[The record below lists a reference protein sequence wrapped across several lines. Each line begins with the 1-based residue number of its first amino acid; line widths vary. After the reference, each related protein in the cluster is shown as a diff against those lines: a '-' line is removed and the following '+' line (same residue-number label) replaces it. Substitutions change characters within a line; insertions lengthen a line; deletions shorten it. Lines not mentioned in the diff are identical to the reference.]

1 MAKQDRRSLQAAK
14 IAPMPEKPADPL
26 ATARRVL
33 EIESDA
39 IRALIPRVG
48 EQMLAA
54 CRICIEAQ
62 RNQARIVVI
71 GLGKSGHVG
80 SKIAAT
86 LASTG
91 SPAFFVHAGEAGHG
105 DMGMITGQDVIL
117 AISNSGET
125 REIAFLLPRIKRLG
139 LALIAMT
146 GNPRS
151 TLARAASVNLDI
163 SVAEEACPLNLAPT
177 ASTTAALAMGD
188 ALAIVLLEQRGFREE
203 DFANFHPGGVLG
215 RRLLVRVQDIMHEGG
230 DIPSVTPET
239 SVSDGLLEM
248 SRGNLGITA
257 VVDGGGKLCGVFT
270 DGDLRRTLDRR
281 IDIHDTPIGEVM
293 TPGGKTVRQDDL
305 AARAVRLMEDHGITA
320 LLVLDEEKKL
330 VGVLNI
336 HDVFRAGVV

>member
-1 MAKQDRRSLQAAK
+1 MSENPVDALS
-14 IAPMPEKPADPL
+14 
-26 ATARRVL
+26 TARRVL

-39 IRALIPRVG
+39 IRALIPRLG

-54 CRICIEAQ
+54 CSICIEAQ
-62 RNQARIVVI
+62 RKQARIVVI

-125 REIAFLLPRIKRLG
+125 QEIAFLLPRIKRLG
-139 LALIAMT
+139 LPLIAMS

-215 RRLLVRVQDIMHEGG
+215 RRLLVRVRDIMHEGD
-230 DIPSVTPET
+230 DIPCVTLDTP
-239 SVSDGLLEM
+239 VSEGLVEM
-248 SRGNLGITA
+248 SRKNLGITA
-257 VVDGGGKLCGVFT
+257 VVDDGGKLRGVFT

-281 IDIHDTPIGEVM
+281 IDVHDTLIGDVM
-293 TPGGKTVRQDDL
+293 TPGGKTIHRDDL
-305 AARAVRLMEDHGITA
+305 AAKAVRLMEDHGITA
-320 LLVLDEEKKL
+320 LLVTDDGEKL
-330 VGVLNI
+330 VGALNI

>member
-1 MAKQDRRSLQAAK
+1 MS
-14 IAPMPEKPADPL
+14 EKSVDAL

-39 IRALIPRVG
+39 IRALIPRLGGQV
-48 EQMLAA
+48 LKA
-54 CRICIEAQ
+54 CEICIEAQ
-62 RNQARIVVI
+62 CNQARIVVI

-105 DMGMITGQDVIL
+105 DMGMITGKDVIL

-125 REIAFLLPRIKRLG
+125 QEIAFLLPRIKRLG
-139 LALIAMT
+139 LPLITMT
-146 GNPRS
+146 GNARS

-163 SVAEEACPLNLAPT
+163 SVSEEACPLNLAPT

-203 DFANFHPGGVLG
+203 DFASFHPGGVLG
-215 RRLLVRVQDIMHEGG
+215 RRLLVRVRDIMHEEDG
-230 DIPSVTPET
+230 IPRVTLDTP
-239 SVSDGLLEM
+239 VSEGLLEM
-248 SRGNLGITA
+248 SRKNLGITA
-257 VVDGGGKLCGVFT
+257 VVDDVGRLCGVFT

-281 IDIHDTPIGEVM
+281 IDVHDTPIGDVM
-293 TPGGKTVRQDDL
+293 TPGGKTVRGDDL
-305 AARAVRLMEDHGITA
+305 AAKAVRLMEDHEITA
-320 LLVLDEEKKL
+320 LLVTDDHGKL
-330 VGVLNI
+330 VGALNI

>member
-1 MAKQDRRSLQAAK
+1 MSEVSVDA
-14 IAPMPEKPADPL
+14 L

-39 IRALIPRVG
+39 IRALVPRLG

-62 RNQARIVVI
+62 RGDARIVVI

-125 REIAFLLPRIKRLG
+125 QEIAFLLPRIKRLG
-139 LALIAMT
+139 LPLIAMT

-203 DFANFHPGGVLG
+203 DFASFHPGGVLG
-215 RRLLVRVQDIMHEGG
+215 RRLLVRVRDIMHEGDG
-230 DIPSVTPET
+230 IPCVMPDTP
-239 SVSDGLLEM
+239 VSEGLLEM
-248 SRGNLGITA
+248 SRKNLGITA
-257 VVDGGGKLCGVFT
+257 VVDDDGRLCGVFT
-270 DGDLRRTLDRR
+270 DGDLRRALDRR
-281 IDIHDTPIGEVM
+281 IDVHDTRIGDVM
-293 TPGGKTVRQDDL
+293 TTGGKTVHRDDL

-320 LLVLDEEKKL
+320 LLVTDGENKL
-330 VGVLNI
+330 VGALNV

>member
-1 MAKQDRRSLQAAK
+1 MRVK
-14 IAPMPEKPADPL
+14 IIPMMSARLNPADPL

-33 EIESDA
+33 EIESEA
-39 IRALIPRVG
+39 IRSLIPRLGG
-48 EQMLAA
+48 ELLDA
-54 CRICIEAQ
+54 CRIFIDAQ
-62 RNQARIVVI
+62 RSHARIVVI
-71 GLGKSGHVG
+71 GMGKSGHIG

-105 DMGMITGQDVIL
+105 DMGMITSQDVVL

-125 REIAFLLPRIKRLG
+125 QEIAFLLPRIKRLG
-139 LALIAMT
+139 LSLIAMT

-188 ALAIVLLEQRGFREE
+188 ALAIVLLEQRGFKEA

-215 RRLLVRVQDIMHEGG
+215 RRLLVRVQDIMHEGDG
-230 DIPSVTPET
+230 LPCVTLDTP
-239 SVSDGLLEM
+239 VSEGLLEM
-248 SRGNLGITA
+248 SRTNLGITA
-257 VVDGGGKLCGVFT
+257 VVDDKGLLRGVFT

-281 IDIHDTPIGEVM
+281 VDIHGTRIGDVM
-293 TPGGKTVRQDDL
+293 TAGGKTIRRDGL
-305 AARAVRLMEDHGITA
+305 AAQAVRLMEDHGITA
-320 LLVLDEEKKL
+320 LLVLDEEDKL
-330 VGVLNI
+330 VGALNI

>member
-1 MAKQDRRSLQAAK
+1 MAEYSNAV
-14 IAPMPEKPADPL
+14 DPL

-39 IRALIPRVG
+39 IRALIPRLADP
-48 EQMLAA
+48 MLAA

-62 RNQARIVVI
+62 RTHARIVVI

-80 SKIAAT
+80 NKIAAT

-105 DMGMITGQDVIL
+105 DMGMITSQDVVL

-125 REIAFLLPRIKRLG
+125 QEIAFLLPRIKRLG
-139 LALIAMT
+139 LPLIAMT

-188 ALAIVLLEQRGFREE
+188 ALAIVLLEQRGFKEE
-203 DFANFHPGGVLG
+203 DFASFHPGGVLG
-215 RRLLVRVQDIMHEGG
+215 RRLLVRVQDIMHEGD
-230 DIPSVTPET
+230 DIPSVTLDT

-248 SRGNLGITA
+248 SRKNLGITA
-257 VVDGGGKLCGVFT
+257 VVDDAGRLCGVFT

-281 IDIHDTPIGEVM
+281 TDIHNTRIGDVM
-293 TPGGKTVRQDDL
+293 TPGGKTIHRDGL
-305 AARAVRLMEDHGITA
+305 AAQAVRLMEDHGITA
-320 LLVLDEEKKL
+320 VLVVDDEDRL
-330 VGVLNI
+330 VGALNI

>member
-1 MAKQDRRSLQAAK
+1 MSENPVDALS
-14 IAPMPEKPADPL
+14 
-26 ATARRVL
+26 TARRVL

-39 IRALIPRVG
+39 IRALIPRLG

-54 CRICIEAQ
+54 CSICIEAQ

-125 REIAFLLPRIKRLG
+125 QEIAFLLPRIKRLG
-139 LALIAMT
+139 LPLIAMS

-215 RRLLVRVQDIMHEGG
+215 RRLLVRVRDIMHEGDG
-230 DIPSVTPET
+230 IPCVTLGT
-239 SVSDGLLEM
+239 SVSEGLAEM
-248 SRGNLGITA
+248 SRKNLGITA
-257 VVDGGGKLCGVFT
+257 VVDDGGKLRGVFT
-270 DGDLRRTLDRR
+270 DGDLRRALDRR
-281 IDIHDTPIGEVM
+281 IDVHDTPIGDVM
-293 TPGGKTVRQDDL
+293 TRGGKTIHRDDL
-305 AARAVRLMEDHGITA
+305 AAKAVRLMEDHGITA
-320 LLVLDEEKKL
+320 LLVTDEGEKL
-330 VGVLNI
+330 VGALNI

>member
-1 MAKQDRRSLQAAK
+1 MSENPVDALS
-14 IAPMPEKPADPL
+14 
-26 ATARRVL
+26 TARRVL

-39 IRALIPRVG
+39 IRALIPRLG

-54 CRICIEAQ
+54 CSICIEAQ

-125 REIAFLLPRIKRLG
+125 QEIAFLLPRIKRLG
-139 LALIAMT
+139 LPLIAMS

-215 RRLLVRVQDIMHEGG
+215 RRLLVRVRDIMHEGDG
-230 DIPSVTPET
+230 IPCVTLGT
-239 SVSDGLLEM
+239 SVSEGLAEM
-248 SRGNLGITA
+248 SRKNLGITA
-257 VVDGGGKLCGVFT
+257 VVDDGGKLRGVFT
-270 DGDLRRTLDRR
+270 DGDLRRALDRR
-281 IDIHDTPIGEVM
+281 IDVHDTPIGDVM
-293 TPGGKTVRQDDL
+293 TRGGKTIQRDDL
-305 AARAVRLMEDHGITA
+305 AAKAVRLMEDHGITA
-320 LLVLDEEKKL
+320 LLVTDEGEKL
-330 VGVLNI
+330 VGALNI

>member
-1 MAKQDRRSLQAAK
+1 
-14 IAPMPEKPADPL
+14 MPEKPVDAL
-26 ATARRVL
+26 TSARRVL

-39 IRALIPRVG
+39 IRALIPRLG
-48 EQMLAA
+48 EQMLTA
-54 CRICIEAQ
+54 CRICIDAQ

-80 SKIAAT
+80 SKVAAT

-105 DMGMITGQDVIL
+105 DMGMIMDQDVIL

-125 REIAFLLPRIKRLG
+125 QEIAFLLPRIKRLG
-139 LALIAMT
+139 LPLITMT

-188 ALAIVLLEQRGFREE
+188 ALAIALLEQRGFKEE

-215 RRLLVRVQDIMHEGG
+215 RRLLVRVHDIMHEGDG
-230 DIPSVTPET
+230 IPSVSLDT
-239 SVSDGLLEM
+239 SVSEGLLEM
-248 SRGNLGITA
+248 SRTNLGITA
-257 VVDGGGKLCGVFT
+257 VVDDSGRLRGVFT

-281 IDIHDTPIGEVM
+281 IDVHATPIGDVM
-293 TPGGKTVRQDDL
+293 TPGGKTIHQDDL

-320 LLVLDEEKKL
+320 LLVLDDEEKL
-330 VGVLNI
+330 AGALNI

>member
-1 MAKQDRRSLQAAK
+1 MSATTNAV
-14 IAPMPEKPADPL
+14 DPL
-26 ATARRVL
+26 NTARRVL

-39 IRALIPRVG
+39 IRALIPRLG
-48 EQMLAA
+48 DELLAA
-54 CRICIEAQ
+54 CDICIEAQ
-62 RNQARIVVI
+62 RGNARIVVV
-71 GLGKSGHVG
+71 GMGKSGHVG

-125 REIAFLLPRIKRLG
+125 QEIAFLLPRIKRLG
-139 LALIAMT
+139 LPLIAMT
-146 GNPRS
+146 GSPRS
-151 TLARAASVNLDI
+151 TLARAATVNLDI
-163 SVAEEACPLNLAPT
+163 GVAEEACPLNLAPT

-203 DFANFHPGGVLG
+203 DFASFHPGGALG
-215 RRLLVRVQDIMHEGG
+215 RRLLVRVRDIMHGGG
-230 DIPSVTPET
+230 DIPSVTPDT

-257 VVDGGGKLCGVFT
+257 VVDAGGRLRGVFT

-281 IDIHDTPIGEVM
+281 EDIHETPIGDVM
-293 TPGGKTVRQDDL
+293 TPGGKTVRPDDL

-320 LLVLDEEKKL
+320 LLVVDGEGTL
-330 VGVLNI
+330 VGALNI

>member
-1 MAKQDRRSLQAAK
+1 MSENPVDALS
-14 IAPMPEKPADPL
+14 
-26 ATARRVL
+26 TARRVL

-39 IRALIPRVG
+39 IRALIPRLG
-48 EQMLAA
+48 EHMLAA
-54 CRICIEAQ
+54 CSICIEAQ

-125 REIAFLLPRIKRLG
+125 QEIAFLLPRIKRLG
-139 LALIAMT
+139 LPLIAMS

-203 DFANFHPGGVLG
+203 DFANFHPSGVLG
-215 RRLLVRVQDIMHEGG
+215 RRLLVRVRDIMHEGDG
-230 DIPSVTPET
+230 IPCVTLGT
-239 SVSDGLLEM
+239 SVSEGLAEM
-248 SRGNLGITA
+248 SRKNLGITA
-257 VVDGGGKLCGVFT
+257 VVDDGGKLRGVFT
-270 DGDLRRTLDRR
+270 DGDLRRALDRR
-281 IDIHDTPIGEVM
+281 IDVHDTPIGDVM
-293 TPGGKTVRQDDL
+293 TRGGKTIQRDDL
-305 AARAVRLMEDHGITA
+305 AAKAVRLMEDHGITA
-320 LLVLDEEKKL
+320 LLVTDEGEKL
-330 VGVLNI
+330 VGALNI

>member
-1 MAKQDRRSLQAAK
+1 MS
-14 IAPMPEKPADPL
+14 EKPVDAL

-39 IRALIPRVG
+39 IRALIPRLG
-48 EQMLAA
+48 EQMLDA

-125 REIAFLLPRIKRLG
+125 QEIAFLLPRIKRLG
-139 LALIAMT
+139 LPLIAMT

-151 TLARAASVNLDI
+151 TLARAAAVNLDI

-188 ALAIVLLEQRGFREE
+188 SLAIVLLEQRGFKEE

-215 RRLLVRVQDIMHEGG
+215 RRLLVRVRDIMHEGDG
-230 DIPSVTPET
+230 IPSVTLDT
-239 SVSDGLLEM
+239 AVSEGLLEM
-248 SRGNLGITA
+248 SRKNLGITA
-257 VVDGGGKLCGVFT
+257 VVDDDGRLCGVFT

-281 IDIHDTPIGEVM
+281 TDIHDTPIGDVM
-293 TPGGKTVRQDDL
+293 TPGGKTIHRDGL
-305 AARAVRLMEDHGITA
+305 AAQAVRLMEDHGITA

-330 VGVLNI
+330 VGALNI

>member
-1 MAKQDRRSLQAAK
+1 MSATTNAV
-14 IAPMPEKPADPL
+14 DPL
-26 ATARRVL
+26 ITARRVL

-39 IRALIPRVG
+39 IRALIPRLGG
-48 EQMLAA
+48 ELPAA
-54 CRICIEAQ
+54 CEICIEAQ

-125 REIAFLLPRIKRLG
+125 QEIAFLLPRIKRLG
-139 LALIAMT
+139 LPLIAMT

-215 RRLLVRVQDIMHEGG
+215 RRLLVRVRDIMHEGG

-239 SVSDGLLEM
+239 PVSDGLLEM
-248 SRGNLGITA
+248 SRANLGITA

-270 DGDLRRTLDRR
+270 DGDLRRMLDRR

-293 TPGGKTVRQDDL
+293 TPGGKTIRQDDL
-305 AARAVRLMEDHGITA
+305 AAQAVRLMEDHGITA

-330 VGVLNI
+330 VGALNI